1 MNKALLPPEIELLIP
16 PLYSTE
22 ETSARD
28 KIVVVKYFSPYSG
41 WTWFATEG
49 SWDTGDFIFF
59 GLVYGL
65 EKEWG
70 YFSLS
75 ELGGANKG
83 DIPLVERD
91 LYFKPVK
98 LSEIEAKYD
107 RIYKIR

>member
-1 MNKALLPPEIELLIP
+1 MNKDLLPPEIELLIP
-16 PLYSTE
+16 ALYSTE
-22 ETSARD
+22 ETPTRD
-28 KIVVVKYFSPYSG
+28 KIVVAKYFSPYSN
-41 WTWFATEG
+41 WLWLVVEG
-49 SWDTGDFIFF
+49 NREGEDYIFF

-75 ELGGANKG
+75 ELESAKKG
-83 DIPLVERD
+83 EIPLVERD

-107 RIYKIR
+107 RFYKIR